1 MSNDKQQ
8 ALSESA
14 GPLAGVKVLDL
25 GTMIAGPVAGT
36 LMADFGAEV
45 IKVEQPGVGD
55 TIRGV
60 GPFSKGESL
69 WWNVDGRNKKSIT
82 LDLRQARGQEILRKL
97 VKEVDVVVENFRP
110 GTLEKWNLD
119 YENLSGVNPRLIMLS
134 VSGFGQSGPLA
145 NRAGY
150 DRIGLAFSGVMGM
163 TGFADRPP
171 VRVGTSIADYSTALM
186 GAFSVMMALY
196 YRDVR
201 GGEGQQIDLALY
213 ESMFRFSDS
222 MVAAFDQLGLIRER
236 TGNVHFGA
244 APGSTFETSDGRYT
258 IMTISGDTLFRRL
271 CIAMEKQEMTE
282 DPRYANHELRFGHIE
297 ELNQIVADWMKNTP
311 AQQVHEAL
319 QANGIPFSTVLTVED
334 IAKHPQYK
342 ARENIVTIEHPKLGP
357 LRMQGIVPK
366 MSRTPG
372 KISSAAP
379 AVGEHNQELYRRLL
393 GFGMSEL
400 EQLRT
405 ERVI

>member
-14 GPLAGVKVLDL
+14 GPLAGIKVLDL

-271 CIAMEKQEMTE
+271 CMAMEKQEMTD

-393 GFGMSEL
+393 GYGMSEL